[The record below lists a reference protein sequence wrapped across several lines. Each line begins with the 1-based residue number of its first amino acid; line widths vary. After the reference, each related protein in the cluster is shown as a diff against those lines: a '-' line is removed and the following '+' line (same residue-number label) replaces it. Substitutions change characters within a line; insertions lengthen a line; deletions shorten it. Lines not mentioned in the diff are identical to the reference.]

1 MQEKLTI
8 PVLALGGD
16 ACLGGL
22 AARVMKLLADDV
34 RGGSI
39 PRCGHFVPEERPE
52 ALLEHLLPFLAG
64 AP

>member
-1 MQEKLTI
+1 M
-8 PVLALGGD
+8 LALGGD

-22 AARVMKLLADDV
+22 PLESMRLLADDV

-39 PRCGHFVPEERPE
+39 PRCGHFVPEEQPE